1 MLESACNKVA
11 GLQTLLKGSNTGV
24 SCEYCEIFKSTYFEE
39 DQRTAASNLNSDADK
54 MKLEKTTNSN
64 I

>member
-1 MLESACNKVA
+1 MLESLFNKVA
-11 GLQTLLKGSNTGV
+11 GLQTLLKGFNTGIY
-24 SCEYCEIFKSTYFEE
+24 CEYCEILKNTYFEE
-39 DQRTAASNLNSDADK
+39 DQRTAASNLNSDAEK